1 MSKSLLVMALGVS
14 LMVSGCQSYPK
25 NPSKPS
31 FFSELVEVN
40 KTVPTEL
47 DGVRYEL
54 VKYPSKPT
62 KQKAEKAKQS
72 SK

>member
-1 MSKSLLVMALGVS
+1 MKNHKTMVLLGLGIS
-14 LMVSGCQSYPK
+14 IILGGCQSYPK

-31 FFSELVEVN
+31 MFNELVEVN
-40 KTVPTEL
+40 KTVPVEL

-62 KQKAEKAKQS
+62 KVKS
-72 SK
+72 SPKSK